1 MPTSLLAYAT
11 SCIYLLVLYYE
22 LVLEVSTTY
31 AYLIELVRSYTHNI
45 YIILVFVKEGGRRA
59 RAKGE
64 PKGGRRGKDARITQ
78 AALCRLRN
86 SAM

>member
-1 MPTSLLAYAT
+1 MHTSLLEL
-11 SCIYLLVLYYE
+11 YLSARTLLRARTR
-22 LVLEVSTTY
+22 SIY
-31 AYLIELVRSYTHNI
+31 AYLILVELVSSIYTYI

-64 PKGGRRGKDARITQ
+64 PMGGRRGKDARITQ